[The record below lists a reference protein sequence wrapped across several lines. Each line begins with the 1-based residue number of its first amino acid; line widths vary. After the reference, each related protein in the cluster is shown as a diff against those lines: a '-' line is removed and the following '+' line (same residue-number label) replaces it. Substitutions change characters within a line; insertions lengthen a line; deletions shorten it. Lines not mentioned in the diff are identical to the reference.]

1 MFVLN
6 VNGDPR
12 DDRGVS
18 KKLETNYILPP
29 CARKAAVPEWG
40 LAPRSRLYQRFHQVQ
55 ARTLQ
60 LSAEVAS

>member
-6 VNGDPR
+6 VNGVSR

-18 KKLETNYILPP
+18 NMLETNHTFPT
-29 CARKAAVPEWG
+29 CERKAAVPEWEI
-40 LAPRSRLYQRFHQVQ
+40 APWSRLYQRFHQVQ